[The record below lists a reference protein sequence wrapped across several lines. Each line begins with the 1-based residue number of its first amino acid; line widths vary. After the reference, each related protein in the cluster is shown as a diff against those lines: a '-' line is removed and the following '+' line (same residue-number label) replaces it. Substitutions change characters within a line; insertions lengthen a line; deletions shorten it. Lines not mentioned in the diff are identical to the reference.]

1 MSLLVVVLALAL
13 AAGGGVLLVPVVL
26 RAAQGT
32 GGVSATRVQAVLRG
46 GLVIGLLERLATAGC
61 VLLGQPEGI
70 AVVVAVKGLGRYPEL
85 RGSASTSASSTSM
98 SSTAGDAGA
107 ANSPVASG
115 EPSVAALGA
124 AVSERFIIGTLTS
137 LIWAVA
143 VGALGR
149 WLMLAGV

>member
-1 MSLLVVVLALAL
+1 MSAAVVVLVLVV
-13 AAGGGVLLVPVVL
+13 AAGGGVLLVPAVL
-26 RAAQGT
+26 RLAQRR
-32 GGVSATRVQAVLRG
+32 GGVSATSSQAVLRG
-46 GLVIGLLERLATAGC
+46 GLIIGILERLATAGC

-85 RGSASTSASSTSM
+85 RGSVG
-98 SSTAGDAGA
+98 GDGA
-107 ANSPVASG
+107 KN
-115 EPSVAALGA
+115 LGA

-149 WLMLAGV
+149 WLLITILV